1 MIDLAIDANVLVAEL
16 LRRPGR
22 EPLLHP
28 ELKLSVS
35 AHAWSEARHELR
47 RRAAAMLRHGHLTEQ
62 VATSVVAQA
71 EELVRD
77 RIVVFPADIYQ
88 PFEERARV
96 RIRRDP
102 NDWPTVALAMAT
114 GAGIWTNDQDFCG
127 CGLPV
132 RSTETLL
139 AVLA

>member
-1 MIDLAIDANVLVAEL
+1 MATDANVLVAEL
-16 LRRPGR
+16 LRRRSR
-22 EPLLHP
+22 ELLLHP

-47 RRAAAMLRHGHLTEQ
+47 RRAVAMVRRGHLTEQ
-62 VATSVVAQA
+62 EATSVVAQA

-77 RIVVFPADIYQ
+77 RILVVPVEVYQ

-96 RIRRDP
+96 RVLRDLT
-102 NDWPTVALAMAT
+102 DWPTVALAMAT
-114 GAGIWTNDQDFCG
+114 GAGIWTNEEDFCG

-132 RSTETLL
+132 WSTGSLL